1 MAKRFLTP
9 IGLHVSITDPP
20 SGSNGDIYF
29 NSSTNELKVY
39 YNGTWNAL
47 SGGGGGGGSSTVTES
62 GVQLSTSW
70 WLGA

>member
-9 IGLHVSITDPP
+9 VGLLVSATDPA
-20 SGSNGDIYF
+20 SGSSGQIYF
-29 NSSTNELKVY
+29 NSVSNELKIY
-39 YNGTWNAL
+39 YEGQWNSITA
-47 SGGGGGGGSSTVTES
+47 GGGGGSTTVTES